1 MKKEDKMSSTD
12 ENKQQSGSKQEKKT
26 EEPEDWVQLIVNF
39 IKNPITTGVT
49 GLAAGY
55 FLGTFKASKDIE
67 AIKAEHKLQ
76 MTERDEQFK
85 LLLREIRSTH
95 RLITSRKVNEISN
108 GNEDIEDEEN
118 EDGNTLA
125 MQQDKG
131 TKVYKYHPKKKKI
144 FELKA

>member
-1 MKKEDKMSSTD
+1 MSSTD
-12 ENKQQSGSKQEKKT
+12 ENKQQSDTKQEKKA
-26 EEPEDWVQLIVNF
+26 EEPKDWMELILDF

-55 FLGTFKASKDIE
+55 LLGTFKASKDIE

-95 RLITSRKVNEISN
+95 RLIESRRVKEISN
-108 GNEDIEDEEN
+108 GNEDEEEKDE
-118 EDGNTLA
+118 NTLA
-125 MQQDKG
+125 IQQDKE
-131 TKVYKYHPKKKKI
+131 TKAYKYNPKKKKV
-144 FELKA
+144 FEIKA

>member
-1 MKKEDKMSSTD
+1 MELVLD
-12 ENKQQSGSKQEKKT
+12 
-26 EEPEDWVQLIVNF
+26 F

-55 FLGTFKASKDIE
+55 LLGTFKASKDID
-67 AIKAEHKLQ
+67 ALKAEHKLQ
-76 MTERDEQFK
+76 MSERDEQFK

-95 RLITSRKVNEISN
+95 RLISSRRAKEISN
-108 GNEDIEDEEN
+108 GNEDEEEDDE
-118 EDGNTLA
+118 NTLT

-131 TKVYKYHPKKKKI
+131 TKVYKYNAKKKKV

>member
-1 MKKEDKMSSTD
+1 MSSTD
-12 ENKQQSGSKQEKKT
+12 ENKKQSDSKQEKKA
-26 EEPEDWVQLIVNF
+26 EEPKDWMELILDF

-49 GLAAGY
+49 GLTAGY
-55 FLGTFKASKDIE
+55 LLGTFKASRDIE
-67 AIKAEHKLQ
+67 AIKVEHKLQ

-95 RLITSRKVNEISN
+95 RLIASRRVKEISN
-108 GNEDIEDEEN
+108 GNEDDDEDDDE
-118 EDGNTLA
+118 NTLA

-131 TKVYKYHPKKKKI
+131 TKVYKYNPKKKKV

>member
-1 MKKEDKMSSTD
+1 MSSTA
-12 ENKQQSGSKQEKKT
+12 ENKQQSESKQDKKV
-26 EEPEDWVQLIVNF
+26 EEPKDWMELVLDF

-55 FLGTFKASKDIE
+55 LLGTFKASKDID
-67 AIKAEHKLQ
+67 ALKAEHKLQ
-76 MTERDEQFK
+76 MSERDEQFK

-95 RLITSRKVNEISN
+95 RLISSRRAKEISN
-108 GNEDIEDEEN
+108 GNEDEEEDDE
-118 EDGNTLA
+118 NTLT

-131 TKVYKYHPKKKKI
+131 TKVYKYNAKKKKV

>member
-1 MKKEDKMSSTD
+1 MSSTD
-12 ENKQQSGSKQEKKT
+12 ENKQQSDTKQEKKA
-26 EEPEDWVQLIVNF
+26 EEPKDWMELILDF

-55 FLGTFKASKDIE
+55 LLGTFKASKDIE

-95 RLITSRKVNEISN
+95 RLIESRRVKEISN
-108 GNEDIEDEEN
+108 VNEDEE
-118 EDGNTLA
+118 EKDENTLA
-125 MQQDKG
+125 MQQDKE
-131 TKVYKYHPKKKKI
+131 TKAYKYNPKKKKV
-144 FELKA
+144 FEIKA

>member
-1 MKKEDKMSSTD
+1 MSSNA
-12 ENKQQSGSKQEKKT
+12 ENKQQSDSKQDKKV
-26 EEPEDWVQLIVNF
+26 EEPKDLMELVLDF

-55 FLGTFKASKDIE
+55 LLGTFKASKDID

-76 MTERDEQFK
+76 MSERDEQFK
-85 LLLREIRSTH
+85 LLVREIRSTH
-95 RLITSRKVNEISN
+95 RLISSRRANEISN
-108 GNEDIEDEEN
+108 GNEDDEEDDD
-118 EDGNTLA
+118 ENTLA

-131 TKVYKYHPKKKKI
+131 TKVYKYNPKKKKV